1 MELIETIKAL
11 GDADELRHAIRAAR
25 ERLRELRGRGRQPLS
40 SITAAAQ
47 MRREGKPWRDIYRAL
62 NIDQPGQRQFREST
76 KRRIN
81 RAQRKGG
88 EGAQAKGLSV

>member
-1 MELIETIKAL
+1 MELIETIKGL
-11 GDADELRHAIRAAR
+11 IDADELRRAIRAGR

-47 MRREGKPWRDIYRAL
+47 MRREGRPWRDIYRAL

-76 KRRIN
+76 KRRIA
-81 RAQRKGG
+81 RAQKKGG
-88 EGAQAKGLSV
+88 EGVQINGLSV